1 MNIQTITTGYLEE
14 NCYLLI
20 HGDSCLVV
28 DPGDDYE
35 KIRKFLKNYQVLGV
49 LITHHHFDHVGALEP
64 LLEEYHASIYD
75 INSIE
80 KKEYSLGPFHFQI
93 VKNPGHSKDS
103 VRFVFKKEQ
112 VMFVGDFVFYH
123 SIGRT
128 DLPGGNPKEMV
139 ESLNQLKVET
149 ENYTLYPGHGP
160 KTTLEEEKKNNP
172 YF

>member
-1 MNIQTITTGYLEE
+1 MEIQTITTGYLEE

-28 DPGDDYE
+28 DPGGEYGE
-35 KIRKFLKNYQVLGV
+35 IRKSLKNYQVLGV

-64 LLEEYHASIYD
+64 LLEEYHTSIYD

-93 VKNPGHSKDS
+93 MGNPGHSKDS
-103 VRFVFKKEQ
+103 VRFVFKVEK

-128 DLPGGNPKEMV
+128 DLPGGDSKEMV
-139 ESLNQLKVET
+139 GSLNQLKKET